1 MSAENIWNHLKAGD
15 VWLCH
20 QTVGVQRGH
29 WWALMVESDNDM
41 VLADAEADPK
51 MLRIAVSHMRT
62 ICEAHPGATF
72 FVLVSP
78 ENAEPRMHGEVYHLR
93 GGGGPGKMHRKR
105 PASATPLPH
114 QAVSTPLRT
123 IAATRTTCVECGAAL
138 QPWRALDCRVYG
150 LHGCYA
156 AKHMTHRCMTAFSR
170 DFLEYHGTLQL
181 RGCLSIHA
189 IGFAQKEALWKDD
202 NTHARWR
209 HEYSAAQLY
218 YNVLTAAEK
227 MWSVLKPQARFQKL
241 LEIDLEKPLGND
253 FVDAYTTTAIHEV
266 VLDGHEKVSS
276 VCYDNFPKHGGRPK
290 ADGAAKRRTN
300 GWFMAV
306 HPGKG
311 LIVGLREMYH
321 PENNAVAVQVM
332 VEVTAE
338 IHTVNCI
345 VYDRMCSCLQ
355 AARSS
360 TSLLMVKYWCIDKFH
375 ATGHGTN
382 CPCSSLVH
390 TRLERRLAKVNTSI
404 AEQTFAWFRGYAG
417 TFNTMSRETHYY
429 VQKHNDLVMRQHIG
443 HLNPWS
449 KGR

>member
-1 MSAENIWNHLKAGD
+1 MTSLTPIP
-15 VWLCH
+15 
-20 QTVGVQRGH
+20 Q
-29 WWALMVESDNDM
+29 
-41 VLADAEADPK
+41 
-51 MLRIAVSHMRT
+51 
-62 ICEAHPGATF
+62 
-72 FVLVSP
+72 LVAIEYRS
-78 ENAEPRMHGEVYHLR
+78 R
-93 GGGGPGKMHRKR
+93 
-105 PASATPLPH
+105 
-114 QAVSTPLRT
+114 
-123 IAATRTTCVECGAAL
+123 
-138 QPWRALDCRVYG
+138 CR
-150 LHGCYA
+150 
-156 AKHMTHRCMTAFSR
+156 SS
-170 DFLEYHGTLQL
+170 Q
-181 RGCLSIHA
+181 
-189 IGFAQKEALWKDD
+189 
-202 NTHARWR
+202 
-209 HEYSAAQLY
+209 
-218 YNVLTAAEK
+218 
-227 MWSVLKPQARFQKL
+227 
-241 LEIDLEKPLGND
+241 
-253 FVDAYTTTAIHEV
+253 AIHEV

-449 KGR
+449 KGRRGGASSRIKKRPVARPCVCRKPAGSSSSHPPVRRTIMKSHSNFRRPAANRA